1 VGAATGATIGER
13 LARLLADTMS
23 KHKAVSLPA
32 ETAARAGLWGVLTE
46 QLEGTAAA
54 AVAQVL
60 GDLADD
66 PDLPGE
72 GRELVRLMTAPAHQ
86 TQWLLTIGAA
96 IGILQAG
103 GPAAAAAVLRDIESA
118 AWRRNPTQVLTP
130 EQAAVA
136 VLKNVGSQENLA
148 AEARL
153 SGLNPGRF
161 LALVQ
166 MAGNPPG
173 LAELLTLYRRGDIS
187 EGRLLTGIRQSE
199 LRDEWADEVK
209 RLRYSPPSP
218 EVMLAA
224 AEQHQISEGE
234 AKRVAAEGGL
244 DPAFW
249 SVALKTIGTPP
260 GRDELLEL
268 WRRGKI
274 SRADVVQGMRESPL
288 KTKYAETLTALKTR
302 VPPPDTIGEMF
313 GKGVI
318 DHGTALNWMA
328 DNGIEGPHAAAW
340 LDKNRR
346 TEQAASR
353 DLAKS
358 EVLTLYGARAI
369 TRAKAA
375 GLLDQLGYD
384 QGEAGM
390 LLELVDTARLRRTLE
405 SAISRTRTLYVGH
418 RIDRSEAAG
427 LLDRLGVP
435 ADQRADLLEVWEL
448 ERAANVRDLTQP
460 QIVQAYRRGLFTRD
474 QAGARLR
481 GIGYEPAD
489 AELLVSLATPAE

>member
-1 VGAATGATIGER
+1 
-13 LARLLADTMS
+13 
-23 KHKAVSLPA
+23 
-32 ETAARAGLWGVLTE
+32 
-46 QLEGTAAA
+46 
-54 AVAQVL
+54 
-60 GDLADD
+60 
-66 PDLPGE
+66 
-72 GRELVRLMTAPAHQ
+72 
-86 TQWLLTIGAA
+86 
-96 IGILQAG
+96 
-103 GPAAAAAVLRDIESA
+103 
-118 AWRRNPTQVLTP
+118 
-130 EQAAVA
+130 
-136 VLKNVGSQENLA
+136 
-148 AEARL
+148 
-153 SGLNPGRF
+153 
-161 LALVQ
+161 
-166 MAGNPPG
+166 
-173 LAELLTLYRRGDIS
+173 
-187 EGRLLTGIRQSE
+187 
-199 LRDEWADEVK
+199 
-209 RLRYSPPSP
+209 
-218 EVMLAA
+218 
-224 AEQHQISEGE
+224 
-234 AKRVAAEGGL
+234 
-244 DPAFW
+244 
-249 SVALKTIGTPP
+249 
-260 GRDELLEL
+260 
-268 WRRGKI
+268 
-274 SRADVVQGMRESPL
+274 
-288 KTKYAETLTALKTR
+288 
-302 VPPPDTIGEMF
+302 
-313 GKGVI
+313 VI